1 MVSASRRFCLTA
13 AVIACMASTA
23 SAQEWARFH
32 GPNGTGESE
41 TELPAS
47 WSDSDYRWTV
57 KLPGRG
63 NSSPTLWGDRLF
75 ILSADPQTATRYV
88 LCYHA
93 DTGEE
98 LWSREFP
105 STPHPIHKMSSFASS
120 TPAADEERIYV
131 GWSEPKSLT
140 LIAFTHDGDIAWKKD
155 LGPWLGQHGFGTSP
169 MLFEDLLILSNTQE
183 LKDKDKDAKTGVP
196 PHSYLMAFDKR
207 TGEERWRLE
216 RKTDSVTYSVPAIFQ
231 PKDGPPQIVNT
242 STGSGLYA
250 VDPHSGKE
258 LWSSVVFRMRTVS
271 SPVIKGDLIFGSTG
285 SGGGGNYVAAVRT
298 DGTKAELAYQI
309 GEQAPYVPTVVSRGD
324 LLFLLGDAGVMT
336 CIDVTTGKVHWRER
350 IGGNYQG
357 SPVRAADKIYCVSV
371 DGEVVVLAASDQ
383 FEELGRIP
391 LSEGSRSTP
400 AIARGNL
407 YIRTFSQLLAIGGEA
422 PAASVKSE

>member
-1 MVSASRRFCLTA
+1 MPARVSPILVLIAVLSSSLTA
-13 AVIACMASTA
+13 A
-23 SAQEWARFH
+23 SAQEWARFR

-41 TELPAS
+41 TTIPAT
-47 WSDSDYRWTV
+47 WTESDYKWTA

-63 NSSPTLWGDRLF
+63 NSSPSLWGDRLF
-75 ILSADPQTATRYV
+75 VISADPETATRYV

-93 DTGEE
+93 DTGVE
-98 LWSREFP
+98 LWKREFP
-105 STPHPIHKMSSFASS
+105 STPHPIHKLSSFASS

-131 GWSEPKSLT
+131 GWSEPKKLT
-140 LIAFTHDGDIAWKKD
+140 LIAFTHDGEIAWQKD

-183 LKDKDKDAKTGVP
+183 LKDKDKDAGTGVP

-207 TGEERWRLE
+207 TGEERWRLQ
-216 RKTDSVTYSVPAIFQ
+216 RKTDSVTYSVPVIFQ
-231 PKDGPPQIVNT
+231 PKDGKAQIINA

-271 SPVIKGDLIFGSTG
+271 SPVINGDLIFGSTG

-298 DGTKAELAYQI
+298 DGAKAELAYQI
-309 GEQAPYVPTVVSRGD
+309 GEQAPYVPTVVSKGD
-324 LLFLLGDAGVMT
+324 LVFLLGDGGVAA
-336 CIDVTTGKVHWRER
+336 CLDAATGNVHWRER

-357 SPVRAADKIYCVSV
+357 SPVRAADRIYCVSV
-371 DGEVVVLAASDQ
+371 DGEVVVLAAAEK
-383 FEELGRIP
+383 FEELGRMP
-391 LSEGSRSTP
+391 LGDGSRSTP

-407 YIRTFSQLLAIGGEA
+407 YIRTFSQLFAIGGDANE
-422 PAASVKSE
+422 PRTK